1 MLIQRVHAMAHAWA
15 TLFPA
20 KRSLQ
25 PVGPSSSTLLG
36 WFRPAPIDQYSSLL
50 PPVGVWT
57 VSQFQCG
64 GPSSQNPYP
73 YPSNYLME
81 RIPIRHRWPLAV
93 IPCGITATS
102 GINLPFGRLYRGAG
116 QVGYALL
123 TRAPVAIRGIAAP
136 MLPRDLHV
144 LSL

>member
-1 MLIQRVHAMAHAWA
+1 MLIQRVHAMAHPWA

-73 YPSNYLME
+73 ME

>member
-1 MLIQRVHAMAHAWA
+1 MWGTFLSEPLSI
-15 TLFPA
+15 
-20 KRSLQ
+20 
-25 PVGPSSSTLLG
+25 VGL
-36 WFRPAPIDQYSSLL
+36 
-50 PPVGVWT
+50 VGR
-57 VSQFQCG
+57 
-64 GPSSQNPYP
+64 

-81 RIPIRHRWPLAV
+81 RIPIRHRWPLAE
-93 IPCGITATS
+93 IPCGIAATS

-123 TRAPVAIRGIAAP
+123 TRAPVAIRDIAAP

>member
-1 MLIQRVHAMAHAWA
+1 MQWPTRGPIFLTAASR
-15 TLFPA
+15 
-20 KRSLQ
+20 RSLDRVSV
-25 PVGPSSSTLLG
+25 PMWGTFLSEPLSIVGL
-36 WFRPAPIDQYSSLL
+36 
-50 PPVGVWT
+50 VGR
-57 VSQFQCG
+57 
-64 GPSSQNPYP
+64 